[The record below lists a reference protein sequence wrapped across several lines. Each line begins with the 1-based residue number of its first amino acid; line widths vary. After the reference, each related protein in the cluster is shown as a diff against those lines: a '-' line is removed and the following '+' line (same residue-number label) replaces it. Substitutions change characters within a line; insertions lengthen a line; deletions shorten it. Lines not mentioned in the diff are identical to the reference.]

1 MKREDFFA
9 FVNERMKAQLD
20 ILDKKGRAYSGDT
33 DAFENFK
40 RNGERLGLSKYQVWL
55 VYFMKHIDSITN
67 AVKNAPNAPVDQTEG
82 LSGRVDD
89 AINYLNLFAGMLKED
104 NQPVRPDMLTAAT
117 ITPNA
122 ITSSHITQDA
132 FGRYVPFPVD
142 SSDRGSLVPA
152 GVQYRP
158 PLDPNWHTLTT
169 PTKLSRFTVGTD
181 FRQKL

>member
-1 MKREDFFA
+1 MKRENFFA
-9 FVNERMKAQLD
+9 FVNERTKARLD
-20 ILDKKGRAYSGDT
+20 LLDKKGLAYSGDT

-82 LSGRVDD
+82 LTGRVDD

-104 NQPVRPDMLTAAT
+104 NQPVKSNNIEADCIVP
-117 ITPNA
+117 
-122 ITSSHITQDA
+122 SSFTGLPITQDA
-132 FGRYVPFPVD
+132 FGRYIPFPVD
-142 SSDRGSLVPA
+142 SSDRESIIPV
-152 GVQYRP
+152 GVEYRP
-158 PLDPNWHTLTT
+158 PLSEMWHKIKV
-169 PTKLSRFTVGTD
+169 PTKLSRFVVGTD